1 MPLHNTIFLLSFPQI
16 IFKHWGYLHFHERLD
31 LVWRRAG
38 RTALLD
44 CLARVMGTTVG
55 QNWENW
61 IGSPPP
67 ISYQQHPRLVY
78 LYASLESRLARA
90 LMTVVMLREKREP
103 GPRRSWY
110 VGLSE
115 EDSCRHNLLLTG
127 WYGYFLSDPPLRLE
141 AAPAAHSVHTAAG
154 KIFLMGL
161 MSVFI
166 VFSHCSSS
174 RSLFAF
180 CFQTIL
186 AKRELRHSICRSAGP
201 PLWSRVKYLSKT
213 KFSKHIHGPQIHFV
227 SLQQQVKLF
236 YFYLHIYQ
244 TDWHQIMYRQS
255 SRWMNPNWLI
265 DWWSLTF
272 RLAPI
277 WNLNLCLM
285 DCHEIWYIHSH
296 VPQRINFNHFAL
308 HIASSLGSLLP
319 RAFRK

>member
-1 MPLHNTIFLLSFPQI
+1 MLFIFRLNTKRLLCFHVKLCAVQKKPKKTIGSNSAFQDNPQFACNPFVRGICSQITRCRSTIQSFYWAFLRSSLNTEDIF
-16 IFKHWGYLHFHERLD
+16 IFMKDWILYED
-31 LVWRRAG
+31 VQ
-38 RTALLD
+38 ALLG

-78 LYASLESRLARA
+78 LYASVESRLARA

-166 VFSHCSSS
+166 VFSLFIQQKSLCFLLSDDFSQEGASS
-174 RSLFAF
+174 
-180 CFQTIL
+180 
-186 AKRELRHSICRSAGP
+186 
-201 PLWSRVKYLSKT
+201 
-213 KFSKHIHGPQIHFV
+213 
-227 SLQQQVKLF
+227 
-236 YFYLHIYQ
+236 FYL
-244 TDWHQIMYRQS
+244 
-255 SRWMNPNWLI
+255 
-265 DWWSLTF
+265 
-272 RLAPI
+272 
-277 WNLNLCLM
+277 
-285 DCHEIWYIHSH
+285 
-296 VPQRINFNHFAL
+296 
-308 HIASSLGSLLP
+308 
-319 RAFRK
+319 